1 MSTRQVILS
10 ETVKNWKQVNLYLPI
25 LVNRPLMS
33 LAFYSQ
39 TRLRSGYL
47 ILFFVKTRQDIF
59 HTL

>member
-10 ETVKNWKQVNLYLPI
+10 ETVKNWKQVKLI